1 MTTGPVVS
9 VVMSVSNCEEKV
21 RDSVQ
26 SVLSQEGVDLEF
38 IIVDDGSTDDTPRL
52 LEEIG
57 SRDRRIRVIRQ
68 PNQGLTLALIRGCS
82 EARGQLI
89 ARQDC
94 GDLSLPGRLCAQVG
108 TMASHPDAALVSCGT
123 RFVGPGDE
131 LLYEISSDNQDAT
144 AGLLAT
150 DLEHFRGPSCH
161 PCTMFRR
168 NLYQDA
174 GGYRREFYF
183 AQDLDLWTRL
193 AERGRHLTS
202 PEILYQAG
210 FSPGGISGM
219 HRKQQVESARILL
232 ECARL
237 RRAGLSES
245 SALDNAKAI
254 VPEAGGSGPA
264 DRAPALYFVGMCLR
278 KRGDPR
284 ATGYF
289 RDALRANPFHLKSA
303 LRLLLR

>member
-1 MTTGPVVS
+1 MTSSPVVS
-9 VVMSVSNCEEKV
+9 VVMGVFNGEEKV

-26 SVLSQEGVDLEF
+26 SILSQEGVDLEF
-38 IIVDDGSTDDTPRL
+38 IIVDDGSTDDTPRR
-52 LEEIG
+52 LEALR

-68 PNQGLTLALIRGCS
+68 PNQGLTVALIRGCS
-82 EARGQLI
+82 EAKGELI

-94 GDLSLPGRLCAQVG
+94 GDLSLPGRLLAQVG
-108 TMASHPDAALVSCGT
+108 TMASRPDAALVSCGT

-131 LLYEISSDNQDAT
+131 LLYEIAFDERDAT

-168 NLYQDA
+168 NAYLDA

-210 FSPGGISGM
+210 FSPGGITGL
-219 HRKQQVESARILL
+219 HRQRQLESARILL

-237 RRAGLSES
+237 RRAGFSES
-245 SALDNAKAI
+245 PALDKARAI
-254 VPEAGGSGPA
+254 APGSGGSSPA
-264 DRAPALYFVGMCLR
+264 DMAPALYFVGMCLR

-284 ATGYF
+284 ARRYF
-289 RDALRANPFHLKSA
+289 RDALRANPLHLKSA